1 MINKLNNISF
11 KGVYFLSNIYDIN
24 PENRVKVAKT
34 VQKIDD
40 MFPENDVFLGANQN
54 GDLTVQV
61 QKTNPLKYLLD
72 PDVMEKLDISFE
84 QLVALLNFNSASKSL
99 NDFIWDKKRPI
110 AFEQIE
116 NVENLDIDDLA
127 AKIQDTVS
135 MFNQKN
141 KDFKI

>member
-1 MINKLNNISF
+1 
-11 KGVYFLSNIYDIN
+11 
-24 PENRVKVAKT
+24 
-34 VQKIDD
+34 

-116 NVENLDIDDLA
+116 NVENLDIEDLA

>member
-84 QLVALLNFNSASKSL
+84 QLV
-99 NDFIWDKKRPI
+99 
-110 AFEQIE
+110 
-116 NVENLDIDDLA
+116 
-127 AKIQDTVS
+127 
-135 MFNQKN
+135 
-141 KDFKI
+141 